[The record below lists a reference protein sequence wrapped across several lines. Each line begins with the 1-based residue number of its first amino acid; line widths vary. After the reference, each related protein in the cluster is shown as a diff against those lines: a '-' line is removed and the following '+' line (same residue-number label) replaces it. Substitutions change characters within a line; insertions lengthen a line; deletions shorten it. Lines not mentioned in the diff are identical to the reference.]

1 MAQPERFARL
11 LKWYPRAWR
20 QQHGE
25 VLLSTMLDDA
35 EATGHTV
42 PSAADHAAA
51 AIYGLGSR
59 LGTGFALWCAILALA
74 ISAIGG
80 SLTVW
85 AVGLWIGGWLVSVLV
100 AGVCPLLV
108 AMGVV
113 ALLRQRGIISEPRA
127 LMLVPLT
134 TVALALTVLSHAAW
148 GAGFQEANAGV
159 ATSAFADA
167 WSGFALSG
175 WVVGA
180 VTLTLFFDGLLRR
193 TRLHRAASVTLSLVA
208 GVVAAPV
215 IGISLVSAF
224 SSSLAAIALGITV
237 LAAGRVRRRSGGIS
251 SSAQVP
257 APIPVRLPKR
267 TRDIARVLALVTA
280 AISAVGVAYAFT
292 GSLWFPGGPD
302 STIAMGQGIT
312 ISLLGAIPLLVALA
326 LVLVARSR
334 VRPVHIW
341 GPVMLLAL
349 SFGAIAVAYRTAPE
363 WDDMA
368 LGFIAA
374 SVFSAAALSW
384 FTAARLAGAP
394 AVRITVGILIGL
406 VGAAFLGVIMMLL
419 YIAFPMPLIALTFA
433 IWIPGTS
440 RRNAATLPVSTIPAP
455 AL

>member
-42 PSAADHAAA
+42 PSPADHATA
-51 AIYGLGSR
+51 AIFGLGSR
-59 LGTGFALWCAILALA
+59 LGAGFALWCAILALG
-74 ISAIGG
+74 ISAIAGV
-80 SLTVW
+80 LTVW
-85 AVGLWIGGWLVSVLV
+85 TVGLWTGGWLLSVLV

-108 AMGVV
+108 AMGVI
-113 ALLRQRGIISEPRA
+113 ALLRERGIISEPRA
-127 LMLVPLT
+127 LVLVPLV

-148 GAGFQEANAGV
+148 GAGFQEADAGV
-159 ATSAFADA
+159 ARSAFADA
-167 WSGFALSG
+167 WSGFALSA

-180 VTLTLFFDGLLRR
+180 VTLTLFIDGLLRR
-193 TRLHRAASVTLSLVA
+193 ARLHRAAALPLSLVA

-215 IGISLVSAF
+215 IGVSLVSAF
-224 SSSLAAIALGITV
+224 SSSLAAIALGVTV
-237 LAAGRVRRRSGGIS
+237 LTAGRVRRRSGAS
-251 SSAQVP
+251 SSAQAP
-257 APIPVRLPKR
+257 APISVRLPKR
-267 TRDIARVLALVTA
+267 TSDIARALALVTA
-280 AISAVGVAYAFT
+280 AVSAIGVAYAFT

-312 ISLLGAIPLLVALA
+312 ISLLGTIPLLIAVG
-326 LVLVARSR
+326 LVLAARSR
-334 VRPVHIW
+334 VRPAHTW

-349 SFGAIAVAYRTAPE
+349 SFGAVAVAYRTAPE

-374 SVFSAAALSW
+374 SAFSAAALSW
-384 FTAARLAGAP
+384 FLAARLPGAP

-406 VGAAFLGVIMMLL
+406 VAAAFLGIIMMLL
-419 YIAFPMPLIALTFA
+419 YIAFPMPLIALAFA
-433 IWIPGTS
+433 IWTPGTS
-440 RRNAATLPVSTIPAP
+440 RQNAATLPVSTIPTP